1 MDLST
6 SDVCSRHSE
15 WTSDT
20 IIYARE
26 CESIA
31 KVSRLGLEAAY
42 EKLYKHLEQHTADEK
57 LDQFQ
62 KELIRESDEKKIK
75 SQKGDKQQ
83 QRKSEW
89 L

>member
-1 MDLST
+1 MST

-42 EKLYKHLEQHTADEK
+42 EKL
-57 LDQFQ
+57 DQFQ